1 MAIPCTILQSIKFF
15 VSSSLFLSLNSVLL
29 LYFSFCLYQIPPSP
43 TILAASFLS
52 TFAVY
57 GLNKVTDTIE
67 DSINKPEEKQS
78 KQSRLLIP
86 SIASYILSLIIGA
99 TEGPIVFAI
108 LLTPLFIGV
117 IYSIKICKYMPRL
130 KEVLG
135 VKSLLVAFSWAFT
148 GALLPAALT
157 QIELTK
163 IALIFTYIF
172 IQLLINTI
180 IFDALD
186 VKGDAI
192 SKVKTIPM
200 ALGRKKTKHALLAI
214 NSVLLLWIGYCVT
227 FGFFQSYL
235 PALSFG
241 VLYSYAIIW
250 FFTSDRERK
259 RFSAEVFVDGEW
271 IPMFIIL
278 RSIMR

>member
-1 MAIPCTILQSIKFF
+1 MSIPNRILQIIKFF
-15 VSSSLFLSLNSVLL
+15 VSSSLFLSFNSVLL

-43 TILAASFLS
+43 TILTASFLS

-67 DSINKPEEKQS
+67 DSINKPHEKRNNR
-78 KQSRLLIP
+78 SRFLIP
-86 SIASYILSLIIGA
+86 SIASYILSLLIGA

-148 GALLPAALT
+148 GALLPAALS
-157 QIELTK
+157 QVEPTK
-163 IALIFTYIF
+163 IILLFTYIF
-172 IQLLINTI
+172 IQLLINTV

-200 ALGRKKTKHALLAI
+200 ALGRKKTKHALLAV
-214 NSVLLLWIGYCVT
+214 NGVLLLWIGYCVA

-235 PALSFG
+235 PALCFG
-241 VLYSYAIIW
+241 VFYSYAIIW

-259 RFSAEVFVDGEW
+259 RFSAELLVDGEW
-271 IPMFIIL
+271 VSMFIIL
-278 RSIMR
+278 RSIVR